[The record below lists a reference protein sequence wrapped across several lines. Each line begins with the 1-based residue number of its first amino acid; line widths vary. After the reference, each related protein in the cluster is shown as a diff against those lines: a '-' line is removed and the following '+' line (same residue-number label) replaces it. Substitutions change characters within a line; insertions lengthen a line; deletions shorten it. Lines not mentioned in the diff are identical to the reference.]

1 MKPGDAVRMEYIR
14 PGKEITYYEEDF
26 ISQDAVCLRTYKTL
40 PKDISERLSRALQE
54 QGLIVSHEQVL
65 TIKKI
70 YFFVE
75 AFNILEFRGS
85 NDALLGYYSDIGEP
99 MIQLSPT
106 EFQMTD
112 LFLDIWLHPDGRVIE
127 LDWDEFEE
135 AIHSQVITPAQA
147 NLARNT
153 MKHLLT
159 EIAQGVYPTKY
170 L

>member
-40 PKDISERLSRALQE
+40 PKDISERLSYALQE
-54 QGLIVSHEQVL
+54 QGLIASHEQVL
-65 TIKKI
+65 TIKKT
-70 YFFVE
+70 YFFTE
-75 AFNILEFRGS
+75 AFNILEFR
-85 NDALLGYYSDIGEP
+85 DADDVLLGYYSDIGEP
-99 MIQLSPT
+99 TIQLGPT

-112 LFLDIWLHPDGRVIE
+112 LFLDIWLHPDRRVIE

-135 AIHSQVITPAQA
+135 AIHNQVITIAQA
-147 NLARNT
+147 NLARDT
-153 MKHLLT
+153 MKQLLT
-159 EIAQGVYPTKY
+159 EVVQGLYPEKY